1 MLRLCLA
8 LIVLSMP
15 ALSPASDLMPAPRQI
30 SNHAW
35 AWIGPYGPPTR
46 EKGGFRM
53 NLGFVTGES
62 AVAVIDAGYGEAM
75 AEAMLTHI
83 RRITD
88 RPVRYVINTN
98 SQPHRIMGNPVFRR
112 AGAEVI
118 TATGAVERIS
128 AEGPAFAATVEQVLG
143 LDVGSVKPPQAPD
156 RAIEAETQLD
166 LGEVRLRL
174 LPVGDAH
181 TRGSLVAL
189 VEPDSV
195 VFAGD
200 VLYGGRLLAI
210 LPESRVRGWIQ
221 AFEQLRE
228 FREAQFVPGHGEPG
242 ILSAFEQTTHEY
254 LTAIKRYMDQAV
266 EEGVDLQDAIGS
278 FDQSEWKG
286 LADFEALAGRNAHQ
300 AYLQSEAAA
309 FE

>member
-8 LIVLSMP
+8 LIALSMS
-15 ALSPASDLMPAPRQI
+15 ALSPAGDLLPAPRQI
-30 SNHAW
+30 SSHVW

-46 EKGGFRM
+46 ENGGFRM

-62 AVAVIDAGYGEAM
+62 AVAVIDSGYGEAM

-118 TATGAVERIS
+118 TAAGAVERIS

-143 LDVGSVKPPQAPD
+143 LDAGSVKPPQAPD

-181 TRGSLVAL
+181 TRGSLVAI

-195 VFAGD
+195 AFASD

-228 FREAQFVPGHGEPG
+228 FGEMQFVPGHGEPG
-242 ILSAFEQTTHEY
+242 ILSAFEQATLEY

>member
-8 LIVLSMP
+8 LIALSMP
-15 ALSPASDLMPAPRQI
+15 APSPAGDLMPVPRQI

-46 EKGGFRM
+46 ENGGFRM

-62 AVAVIDAGYGEAM
+62 AVAVIDSGYGEAM
-75 AEAMLTHI
+75 AEAMLIHI

-88 RPVRYVINTN
+88 LPVRYVINTN

-118 TATGAVERIS
+118 TAAGAVERI
-128 AEGPAFAATVEQVLG
+128 ATEGQAFAATVEQVLG
-143 LDVGSVKPPQAPD
+143 LDSGSVKPPQAPD
-156 RAIEAETQLD
+156 RAIEAETELD
-166 LGEVRLRL
+166 LGGVRLRL

-181 TRGSLVAL
+181 TRGSLVAI

-254 LTAIKRYMDQAV
+254 LTAVKRHMEQAV
-266 EEGVDLQDAIGS
+266 EEGVDLQDAMS
-278 FDQSEWKG
+278 TYDQSG
-286 LADFEALAGRNAHQ
+286 GAGFADFEALAGHNAHQ
-300 AYLQSEAAA
+300 AYLQSEATA